1 MNPTKLGPYELDGI
15 LGRGGMGTV
24 YRAKHFDTNDIVAVK
39 ALSHSFLDEPHFR
52 QRFESEIKALLKL
65 DHPNIVR
72 LISYGQDQGVLFFAM
87 ELVEGK
93 SLFHLL
99 REVKIFDWRD
109 VLVIAKDVTSG
120 LRHAHDRGI
129 IHRDLKPG
137 NLLKS
142 KEGLIKVTDFGIAK
156 SFGTSHDTRDNVVGT
171 IDYMSPE
178 QALGRPVTVRSDLYS
193 LGVVLYTLLAGQT
206 PFNSNSIEQSLRN
219 LTSVP
224 APKIRTVVPNA
235 PELLEELIGE
245 LLEKRPERRTPTS
258 LALLRKLEYIE
269 NELRDHSEAKTA
281 HGLKPAPG
289 FQRQDTFRLG
299 EPLDMLNQKSVD
311 PGLTVRPAG
320 EKTGSSKKASV
331 TNADAETA
339 VLRSHV
345 EIAPE
350 PKKTKPHDYF
360 STVTDQQ
367 RRQQI
372 APESPSK
379 EKANSG
385 WFLILLGL
393 VAAVSVAVVGIYYA
407 TKPPTA
413 DQLFNKIEMSASQP
427 EQVREELSDFLRLY
441 SEDKRAGKVQQLQ
454 EIANASSLYKK
465 LYLRR
470 NLPGNERLSQVEKQF
485 VEIID
490 DARENVA
497 TGFSRLD
504 AFIILHDSGEETIQ
518 EIAELV
524 AAAKAYRIRIKFDAR
539 NQFSW
544 DKQRINE
551 ALDRAA
557 DDPANAADIYR
568 SVIKLYEDIDWAEE
582 LVTRAKNQLS
592 ELE

>member
-24 YRAKHFDTNDIVAVK
+24 YRAKHFDTNDLVAVK